1 MLKHQRKAFLSLVTC
16 IALFS
21 TVFCTVVPV
30 KASAADTSSE
40 KTADESVQNGWFTK
54 DGKRYYRKNGKLL
67 KNCWLT
73 RKGERIA
80 FLTKTGEAAVGK
92 HTIGG
97 TEYTFDE
104 NGMIIKDDRLSIE
117 ITDESLDN
125 FTVTFTINE
134 NIKGKVFEY
143 GEHFALERL
152 TDGEWVRVPNRPT
165 DTEGSEIVFLDI
177 AYSKTSGTIVFTK
190 DLNWYYGDN
199 LTPGRYRFSTDMDIY
214 EQGNDEGY
222 LPQDELEERN
232 KLRRS
237 TFYAYFDIEEDE

>member
-1 MLKHQRKAFLSLVTC
+1 MTKHIRKTLLPLVTC

-21 TVFCTVVPV
+21 SVFCTVVPV

-40 KTADESVQNGWFTK
+40 KVSDESVQNGWFTK

-67 KNCWLT
+67 KNRWLT

-97 TEYTFDE
+97 TEYNFDE
-104 NGMIIKDDRLSIE
+104 NGMILKDDRLSIE

-152 TDGEWVRVPNRPT
+152 TDGEWVRVPYRPT
-165 DTEGSEIVFLDI
+165 EGYEIAFSDI
-177 AYSKTSGTIVFTK
+177 AYSRTSGTIVFTE
-190 DLNWYYGDN
+190 DLNWYYGDD
-199 LTPGRYRFSTDMDIY
+199 LMAGRYRFSTDMNIY
-214 EQGNDEGY
+214 DEGAHMTPEDY
-222 LPQDELEERN
+222 AKCDE
-232 KLRRS
+232 
-237 TFYAYFDIEEDE
+237 TYYAYFDIADNE